1 MSPAL
6 GIIRGPGGNPV
17 PSTTSTPGTGNRVSG
32 GLEGREE
39 GFLLA
44 GLYLR
49 YVVFREEHPRL
60 FAWLRRYAIFLLCLA
75 FTALYAAISLL
86 KHRNFQS
93 HGWDLGIFTQHFW
106 QLSRFE
112 LGFNTVRMVPSLLG
126 DHFHLIYFFI
136 VPLYMLWRDPRMLL
150 VIQAVVVALG
160 CLPVY
165 YVALRE
171 LESRICA
178 LCLAFVYLFF
188 WGTMELIFF
197 DFHEMAF
204 AGPLV
209 ALAYF
214 FIQRER
220 WNGYLLTLP
229 FLLMVKE
236 TMAPLVLF
244 LGLYVLFF
252 RRRPFEGLVTCLV
265 SLGWFYAVTRVIM
278 PALSGGQDY
287 FYFKY
292 YSHLGDN
299 WVEVGKYLL
308 THPWV
313 LVRETFLPYHKTKL
327 LLFLLLPFAGLVFLG
342 PFALVA
348 IPELYQHLLSNFFPH
363 WELLRHYHA
372 VFAPILVF
380 SVLEALPRLHR
391 LLERKGKRVDFRR
404 LALSVCFLLVF
415 LQFPFTL
422 SRSTKTLFDPNF
434 YRLSPLE
441 RTGHR
446 IVSLI
451 PPDASVCAQD
461 PVVPHLA
468 QREQIY
474 QYDGDTYGAEYVILN
489 KFLDCFPFTE
499 RELVWEMA
507 KLYKDP
513 RYTAYRFGNGWVV
526 FVIKPSFDPLG
537 KARPLGDVDT
547 LTPGE

>member
-1 MSPAL
+1 M
-6 GIIRGPGGNPV
+6 
-17 PSTTSTPGTGNRVSG
+17 
-32 GLEGREE
+32 
-39 GFLLA
+39 LA
-44 GLYLR
+44 SLYLR
-49 YVVFREEHPRL
+49 YLVFREEHPRL
-60 FAWLRRYAIFLLCLA
+60 SSWLKRYGIYVLCGF
-75 FTALYAAISLL
+75 FTCLYVAISLL

-126 DHFHLIYFFI
+126 DHFHLIYFFV
-136 VPLYMLWRDPRMLL
+136 VPLYMIWRDPRMLL
-150 VIQAVVVALG
+150 IIQAVVVALG

-165 YVALRE
+165 YVALKE
-171 LESRICA
+171 LKSRICA

-204 AGPLV
+204 AVPLI
-209 ALAYF
+209 ALSYF
-214 FIQRER
+214 FIHRQK
-220 WNGYLLTLP
+220 WNGYLLILP

-244 LGLYVLFF
+244 LGLYVLVF
-252 RRRPFEGLVTCLV
+252 RKRPFEGLVTCII
-265 SLGWFYAVTRVIM
+265 SLGWFYAVTQVMM
-278 PALSGGQDY
+278 PALSAGQNY

-292 YSHLGDN
+292 YSHLGEN

-313 LVRETFLPYHKTKL
+313 LIRETFLPYHKTKL
-327 LLFLLLPFAGLVFLG
+327 LLFLVLPFAGLFFLG

-348 IPELYQHLLSNFFPH
+348 IPALYQHLLSNFFPH

-372 VFAPILVF
+372 IYAPIFIF
-380 SVLEALPRLHR
+380 SVLESIPRLQR
-391 LLERKGKRVDFRR
+391 FLEKRGKRVDLQKLAISVCVL
-404 LALSVCFLLVF
+404 LAL
-415 LQFPFTL
+415 LQSPFTL
-422 SRSTKTLFDPNF
+422 ARSTKTLFDPNF

-441 RTGHR
+441 RTGHQ
-446 IVSLI
+446 IVSMI

-468 QREQIY
+468 QRELIFQF
-474 QYDGDTYGAEYVILN
+474 DGDTYGAEYVILN
-489 KFLDCFPFTE
+489 KFLDCYPFTE

-513 RYTAYRFGNGWVV
+513 RYKPQRFGHGWVV
-526 FVIKPSFDPLG
+526 FVLKPQFDPMG
-537 KARPLGDVDT
+537 RARPLMEPELSGPQD
-547 LTPGE
+547 